1 MTKKSK
7 LVRLDSKHVYDLEK
21 RIFSRVLGTKNVRI
35 FVKKLPKTIA
45 NIEERKYFHQS

>member
-21 RIFSRVLGTKNVRI
+21 RTFQFTKNVRI
-35 FVKKLPKTIA
+35 FVMKIPKTIA

>member
-1 MTKKSK
+1 MTKKSN
-7 LVRLDSKHVYDLEK
+7 SKHVYDLEK
-21 RIFSRVLGTKNVRI
+21 RTFSRVLGTKNVRI